1 MPALLT
7 NVQTDLVL
15 DLSTMTNP
23 AAKRWQIHVQPGNVC
38 CADLSLNSAG
48 IALRGRWNVA
58 TRLHVLHPVTSFNAS
73 AFVRVPDYGTFDV
86 RGCLVDRETRESLV
100 LSPLLPPSSHLH
112 YTTGTQTWQLS
123 FHYNCTQQFEEN
135 ALKSDSRDCCQI
147 RQDPAAI
154 RDF

>member
-1 MPALLT
+1 MYRLI
-7 NVQTDLVL
+7 
-15 DLSTMTNP
+15 LSWICQ
-23 AAKRWQIHVQPGNVC
+23 RWQIQLQNDDKSTCNQEMYAAQICLWIQRPLP
-38 CADLSLNSAG
+38 CAADETLQHDC
-48 IALRGRWNVA
+48 
-58 TRLHVLHPVTSFNAS
+58 TLHPVTSFNAS
-73 AFVRVPDYGTFDV
+73 AFVRIPDCGTFDG

-100 LSPLLPPSSHLH
+100 LSPPPPPSHLH

-135 ALKSDSRDCCQI
+135 ALKSNSRDCCQI